1 MDIGQKAGN
10 EAIKRL
16 EKELK
21 SLYSNC
27 YKKNK
32 SELEKVMNKLIKNYN
47 KLDQTEILK
56 LWNDAE
62 RYENLLKSLAEYIKN
77 ANEEAIKMLNNELIN
92 IYSENYNF
100 GAFTVENSSGVN
112 CGYNIY
118 NNESIKKLLADNV
131 NPFTMISLDEAKD
144 KDIIYRLLKR
154 QFTQAIINGESI
166 EEIAERV
173 KATTEKSYSDSV
185 RIARTETTRIE
196 SLGRQEAYKHGENLG
211 LKLKKKWISTGDSRT
226 RERHL
231 NMMNETVGLDEK
243 FSNGLEYP
251 GAIGGK
257 ASEVINCRCTHV
269 VEFDGV
275 EKSAKELKLD
285 ADLKK
290 MSYEEWKKRKTSNT
304 KANKEP
310 AAKVK
315 TKTVKTD
322 YTGKELTDMNIKNLK
337 KVAKEL
343 ALEYYPKNGI
353 NYGDRSIEDVVN
365 ELINQDRTKTSL
377 IKDIKSFQR
386 KLKR

>member
-1 MDIGQKAGN
+1 MDRGQKAGN

-16 EKELK
+16 EKDLK
-21 SLYSNC
+21 SLYTNC
-27 YKKNK
+27 YKNNK

-196 SLGRQEAYKHGENLG
+196 SLGRQEAFKKGEELG
-211 LKLKKKWISTGDSRT
+211 LKLKKRWISTGDSRT

-231 NMMNETVGLDEK
+231 NMMNETVGLNEK

-257 ASEVINCRCTHV
+257 ASEVCNCRCTHI
-269 VEFDGV
+269 VEFEGLD
-275 EKSAKELKLD
+275 KSDKELELD
-285 ADLKK
+285 ETLKNI
-290 MSYEEWKKRKTSNT
+290 SYNEWLKRQNKKR
-304 KANKEP
+304 
-310 AAKVK
+310 
-315 TKTVKTD
+315 
-322 YTGKELTDMNIKNLK
+322 
-337 KVAKEL
+337 
-343 ALEYYPKNGI
+343 
-353 NYGDRSIEDVVN
+353 
-365 ELINQDRTKTSL
+365 
-377 IKDIKSFQR
+377 
-386 KLKR
+386 